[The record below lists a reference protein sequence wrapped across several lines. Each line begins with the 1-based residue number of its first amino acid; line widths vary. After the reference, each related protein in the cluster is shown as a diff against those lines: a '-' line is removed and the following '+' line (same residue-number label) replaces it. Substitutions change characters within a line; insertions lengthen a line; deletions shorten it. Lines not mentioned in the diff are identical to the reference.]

1 MLLLQSGRTTDD
13 CGSASDEDGESGD
26 SAEDC
31 MSNENSQRKLEGLG
45 TLPYVLGDLQVISLG
60 KCHCF

>member
-1 MLLLQSGRTTDD
+1 MLLLQSGRTIDD